1 MAKNPALLT
10 ILIMTLV
17 AAAAAPAAGA
27 DSGTGSPA
35 ILTLDEA
42 VARALAGNPLLR
54 ARSLEADAAE
64 ADAEQAGAF
73 ANPELSAGLENA
85 WGDGPLSGTGGSE
98 TTLLLSREI
107 ITWGRRSRA
116 EKLAV
121 IGAGISR
128 LELKALRRETISGTE
143 ALFIELLAAQRA
155 AGTAQEMMDLSAEL
169 LRAVRERVESGKV
182 APIEEQKAAVLHSTS
197 RVERDRAAGVL
208 KVARI
213 RLASM
218 WGAEEAQFGEAAGD
232 LEEIAPAAAPDPDDD
247 LIAGNPGLSIAGM
260 EVEGMRA
267 ALSLEKAMRMPDISI
282 SGGTRW
288 FGETGERAL
297 VFGLSVPLP
306 LFDRGGAA
314 IRGARYRMERAV
326 EERKATELALR
337 TRILEEREEMNS
349 AREGAV
355 AFGSEVL
362 PAALN
367 AFETAREGY
376 KEGKWG
382 LLEVLD
388 AHRTLIEVRKQHVEI
403 LVSYH
408 KSLSRLGEL
417 TGRRLLW
424 ENAREDNGKGGRS

>member
-1 MAKNPALLT
+1 L
-10 ILIMTLV
+10 
-17 AAAAAPAAGA
+17 
-27 DSGTGSPA
+27 
-35 ILTLDEA
+35 
-42 VARALAGNPLLR
+42 
-54 ARSLEADAAE
+54 
-64 ADAEQAGAF
+64 
-73 ANPELSAGLENA
+73 
-85 WGDGPLSGTGGSE
+85 
-98 TTLLLSREI
+98 
-107 ITWGRRSRA
+107 
-116 EKLAV
+116 
-121 IGAGISR
+121 GAGISR
-128 LELKALRRETISGTE
+128 LELEALRRGTISATE
-143 ALFIELLAAQRA
+143 ALFIDLLAAQRG

-169 LRAVRERVESGKV
+169 LSAVRERVESGKV

-197 RVERDRAAGVL
+197 RVERDRAARVL

-232 LEEIAPAAAPDPDDD
+232 LEEIAPPAAPDPVDD
-247 LIAGNPGLSIAGM
+247 LIEGNPGLSIAGM
-260 EVEGMRA
+260 EVEGRRA
-267 ALSLEKAMRMPDISI
+267 ALSLEKAMRMPDIVL

-314 IRGARYRMERAV
+314 IRGARQRMEMAV
-326 EERKATELALR
+326 EERKAAELALR
-337 TRILEEREEMNS
+337 TLILEAREEMSS

-362 PAALN
+362 PAAMN

-376 KEGKWG
+376 REGKWG

-388 AHRTLIEVRKQHVEI
+388 AHRTLIEVRKLHVEV

-424 ENAREDNGKGGRS
+424 KNAREDHGKGGRS